1 MRRPPFLIAE
11 LAIRTH
17 VYCLRGSDSYTC
29 EKIVAIVR
37 VEAAIR
43 EQNKATCDA
52 KATDWN
58 GQLPTIRKL
67 VMAICTLDMT
77 ISRAK
82 DG

>member
-29 EKIVAIVR
+29 EKKNVAIGKL
-37 VEAAIR
+37 EAAYSQAK
-43 EQNKATCDA
+43 EGDWDA

-67 VMAICTLDMT
+67 VMATLLLWLFA
-77 ISRAK
+77 S
-82 DG
+82 